1 MTKYRTQ
8 FLAVCASF
16 LLGGCAVSQKEVT
29 QIKDE
34 KVSSTSAVI
43 AESKRLQK
51 QEGRL
56 TKIDSNYLGNGG
68 IEMTSAA
75 LLPNSFFKT
84 ISLRSKG
91 GGFGTVA
98 QAARNISLATGIP
111 VRVNS
116 DVDLVQTSTQNT
128 PVNSAPVL
136 GPLSVPGDIDQ
147 PINVVASSIPNNN
160 VAKPIRLDFQGTL
173 LGYVRDVANTSG
185 IEWEY
190 TEGAIHFFRM
200 VTKTFNLS
208 NASPGDIDMADS
220 MNKGGSATTG
230 QVGGQGGSGSTG
242 SFSSASSV
250 GVKGRYSFWSLF
262 KEQLTNAKSSSGRI
276 SINEGT
282 GTITVTDTKDA
293 VSRIEKMIQR
303 ENAILGRQVSVDV
316 RVIKVD
322 VNKSSETGVNLN
334 QIYSM
339 FNSAGAISKSLALV
353 APSTLTTAAAG
364 TLTFAIENPAS
375 RFSGS
380 VAALQALNSFG
391 NVVSDNT
398 STVVTSNRV
407 PAMTGQFVTK
417 GFLAQT
423 TPAAGGA
430 VAGGSGVPGLTP
442 GAVTTGSFLRVL
454 PTIRDNNTV
463 LLNLSVDLSDL
474 LGLGSA
480 TTGQGATLQQ
490 IQWANTSGNK
500 TISSLLLNQNE
511 SMVMVGLGGDG
522 INSTEAYG
530 IGGGSRIANKTKSI
544 FVIVVTPRIMKSI

>member
-1 MTKYRTQ
+1 MNTKHVAS
-8 FLAVCASF
+8 FLAVSAVFS
-16 LLGGCAVSQKEVT
+16 LGGCAVTQEEVNKA
-29 QIKDE
+29 KDE
-34 KVSSTSAVI
+34 KIATTSSVM
-43 AESKRLQK
+43 AEARVQQK
-51 QEGRL
+51 QEGPL
-56 TKIDSNYLGNGG
+56 TRIKSNYLGGG
-68 IEMTSAA
+68 GVPMTAAA
-75 LLPNSFFKT
+75 LLPQQFFET

-91 GGFGTVA
+91 GGFGTIA
-98 QAARNISLATGIP
+98 QAARNINLATGIP
-111 VRVNS
+111 VRVNP
-116 DVDLVQTSTQNT
+116 DVDFSPSTPQNQTATLGV
-128 PVNSAPVL
+128 PMAPTDL
-136 GPLSVPGDIDQ
+136 
-147 PINVVASSIPNNN
+147 NVADLPRDVAASSIPNNN
-160 VAKPIRLDFQGTL
+160 VAKPVRLDYQGTL

-190 TEGAIHFFRM
+190 TDGAIHFFRL
-200 VTKTFNLS
+200 VTKTFSLN
-208 NASPGDIDMADS
+208 NASPGEIDVSDS
-220 MNKGGSATTG
+220 MAKGGSATTG

-242 SFSSASSV
+242 SFNSASFV
-250 GVKGRYSFWSLF
+250 GVKGRYSFWHLF
-262 KEQLTNAKSSSGRI
+262 KDQLLIASSASGRI

-293 VSRIEKMIQR
+293 VRQIERLIQR

-316 RVIKVD
+316 RVIRVD
-322 VNKSSETGVNLN
+322 LTKGSEMGVNLN

-339 FNSAGAISKSLALV
+339 FNTAGAVTQSLTFV

-364 TLTFAIENPAS
+364 TLTFAVKDPNSSAN
-375 RFSGS
+375 GS

-407 PAMTGQFVTK
+407 PAMTGQFRTE

-430 VAGGSGVPGLTP
+430 VAGGAGVPGLVP
-442 GAVTTGSFLRVL
+442 GSVTTGSFLRVL

-463 LLNLSVDLSDL
+463 LLNLSVDLSNF

-480 TTGQGATLQQ
+480 TTGQGATAQQ

-500 TISSLLLNQNE
+500 TISSLLLNQDE

-522 INSTEAYG
+522 IKSTEAYG
-530 IGGGSRIANKTKSI
+530 IGGGSRVANKTKSI